1 MSAFRRLMT
10 ALPARSSS
18 SRAYSVFSS
27 RSGGGRYFNSAKA
40 PSGTKAAPVVAD
52 AAQAKDSSAVPTQDG
67 TNTSDAARPQEKTLD
82 SSSSSSS
89 PPAPSTAAA
98 PTAPTPVTAATT
110 TTSAA
115 EQLQASVDELA
126 SLKAQLASSHPAVA
140 PGDYKLHQFFSLHR
154 PLLLLHTPPALF
166 APGPPPNIET
176 ALRTPQAFREG
187 GVKQRVP
194 VSVFDDFPEH
204 AVLDADAIA
213 ARQLGRAMAMS
224 RIGAAVGWEATLKR
238 LGLDPAKDPERVE
251 GQVRME
257 KELEDV
263 QILLDSTKRKR
274 RKKMKKHKY
283 VKRRKATRA
292 ARLKLK

>member
-52 AAQAKDSSAVPTQDG
+52 ATQAKDSSA
-67 TNTSDAARPQEKTLD
+67 AADPGWRN
-82 SSSSSSS
+82 S
-89 PPAPSTAAA
+89 P
-98 PTAPTPVTAATT
+98 
-110 TTSAA
+110 
-115 EQLQASVDELA
+115 LQ
-126 SLKAQLASSHPAVA
+126 HPAVA

-187 GVKQRVP
+187 AIKQRVP

-238 LGLDPAKDPERVE
+238 LGLDPAKEPERVE